1 MLILDGFFPLSV
13 YGDRMIGS
21 KLNVK
26 PGSGE
31 KNVNSNTVDYF
42 KCLVG

>member
-1 MLILDGFFPLSV
+1 MLILDGFFFLSV
-13 YGDRMIGS
+13 YGDRMIGF

-26 PGSGE
+26 FGFGE
-31 KNVNSNTVDYF
+31 KNVNSNIVDYF